1 MPVRILVAILLI
13 LLLVL
18 QYDLWVGDGSLAT
31 VWHLQKE
38 VDAQQLENT
47 HLQERNETLSAE
59 VKDLKTGL
67 DAIEERSRND
77 LGMVKEGETYIQ
89 VVEEPAEDGN

>member
-1 MPVRILVAILLI
+1 MRILVAILFI
-13 LLLVL
+13 LFLVL

-47 HLQERNETLSAE
+47 NLKERNEALAAE

-67 DAIEERSRND
+67 DAIEERARND
-77 LGMVKEGETYIQ
+77 LGMIKEGETYIQ
-89 VVEEPAEDGN
+89 VVEEPGKVDN

>member
-1 MPVRILVAILLI
+1 MRILVAILLI

-38 VDAQQLENT
+38 VDTQQLENT
-47 HLQERNETLSAE
+47 YLKERNETLAAE

-77 LGMVKEGETYIQ
+77 LGMIKEGETYIQ
-89 VVEEPAEDGN
+89 VVEEPAEDSK

>member
-1 MPVRILVAILLI
+1 MRILVAILLI

-38 VDAQQLENT
+38 VDTQQLENT
-47 HLQERNETLSAE
+47 YLKERNETLAAE

-77 LGMVKEGETYIQ
+77 LGMIKEGETYIQ
-89 VVEEPAEDGN
+89 VVEEPAEDNK

>member
-1 MPVRILVAILLI
+1 MRILVAILLI

-31 VWHLQKE
+31 VWRLQKE
-38 VDAQQLENT
+38 VDEQQLENT
-47 HLQERNETLSAE
+47 HLDERNETLSAE

-77 LGMVKEGETYIQ
+77 LGMLKEGETYIQ
-89 VVEEPAEDGN
+89 VVEEPLDEGK

>member
-1 MPVRILVAILLI
+1 MRILVTILLV

-31 VWHLQKE
+31 VWHLQNALE
-38 VDAQQLENT
+38 AQQQENT
-47 HLQERNETLSAE
+47 HLKERNETLAAE

-67 DAIEERSRND
+67 DAIEERARND
-77 LGMVKEGETYIQ
+77 LGMIKEGETYIQ
-89 VVEEPAEDGN
+89 VVEEPRDE